1 MRSLY
6 SFANHV
12 GSLSAQTVETCTH
25 RFHSITCR
33 STGRSVPANPAKF
46 LFSNPALLS
55 ARRRYPDSARSA
67 SVNDSQAPLSFQVK
81 HVAVGNQLGSKWI
94 HDLDYIVSQ
103 NEFGFNPKNVNNN
116 AENEAENQFAD
127 DLKIVINNPET
138 VHGKKENQQI
148 SGTSPNKVASRSKG
162 FIHHPSIAGERI

>member
-12 GSLSAQTVETCTH
+12 SGLSAQTVETRTH
-25 RFHSITCR
+25 RFHSFADRSTCR
-33 STGRSVPANPAKF
+33 SVPTNPAKF
-46 LFSNPALLS
+46 LFSNPSLLS
-55 ARRRYPDSARSA
+55 ARWRYPDSARSA

-116 AENEAENQFAD
+116 AKNEAENQFAD
-127 DLKIVINNPET
+127 DLKIVVNNPET
-138 VHGKKENQQI
+138 VYGKKENQQI